1 MPLERSATVEDANCL
16 SYRLMQNLQ
25 QTSAKL
31 RSELRRRSLWSVG
44 ADCNGSDS
52 ALVLAAVCAGLFPN
66 LAFRPVKGKLKV
78 NHGRLEALPHP
89 SSAASFLGGKDIWDS
104 HGAAAATGDA
114 WLCFNELSQVEE
126 YYSLSGVSPA
136 MSSVLLLLCGEGE
149 LRLRNLGQSAIGQ
162 SEDGKDGKDGDDEG
176 SAVSGTTISRW
187 WSAQLGV
194 PAPEEEQVAV
204 SLRECETWVEFR
216 MQRETARR
224 IQGLREMLRLLFRKF
239 CSDITRFAEIT
250 AEGEVGATVLEL
262 VVQILRSEAITNKP
276 PFAASSEQSEVSSA
290 SYSGRRLHK
299 ARGHQAPNQRPCD
312 ACGHRISTAMGCVD
326 PDSSEWYCSH
336 CWQAWLQT
344 DSLGASAKLRRE
356 RTVLSEHFPYL
367 LVQDFG
373 WTWRILLDDDEI
385 GYPIWEIFE
394 TLIKIYQDYLF
405 TSTQVD
411 FPDFGVGDP
420 AWRSRIT
427 AANAARII
435 QVVCR
440 SVSIRDPSVSHCWRF
455 CMLLLSIYEA
465 SGRTIRL
472 ALARY
477 AGVLC
482 ADLKWVSDRNSAG
495 FVAGWLQSSNVFGR
509 VLMSSVWGYI
519 AARHGFDVVLTITL
533 GSLFVGGLLQLA

>member
-356 RTVLSEHFPYL
+356 RTVLLPIHFHSSG
-367 LVQDFG
+367 F
-373 WTWRILLDDDEI
+373 
-385 GYPIWEIFE
+385 
-394 TLIKIYQDYLF
+394 
-405 TSTQVD
+405 
-411 FPDFGVGDP
+411 
-420 AWRSRIT
+420 SRLWG
-427 AANAARII
+427 R
-435 QVVCR
+435 R
-440 SVSIRDPSVSHCWRF
+440 PSVEKQNHSSQCGPHH
-455 CMLLLSIYEA
+455 
-465 SGRTIRL
+465 SGVFVCCCSQSMKPVGGQSGC
-472 ALARY
+472 Y